1 MNRLLMLLVLV
12 SLIMHVDTLYAD
24 SLFNASNYHA
34 FTADNKAKK
43 VGDIVTV
50 QIYES
55 SSATTSAD
63 TGTRKKENAG
73 VALNRNGSPAHQY
86 GIGTNSDFDGG
97 GRTQRSN
104 RLLATISVPIKE
116 ILANGDF
123 LISGEQIVSLNDE
136 SQKVSLE
143 GKVRPQDISEGN
155 TVVSNR
161 ISDAKI
167 FYLGEGDV
175 TDKQRRSWWRK
186 LLDGIGI

>member
-1 MNRLLMLLVLV
+1 MVPPRGHRRRRPVLPG
-12 SLIMHVDTLYAD
+12 A
-24 SLFNASNYHA
+24 
-34 FTADNKAKK
+34 
-43 VGDIVTV
+43 
-50 QIYES
+50 ES
-55 SSATTSAD
+55 
-63 TGTRKKENAG
+63 GRRRREPG
-73 VALNRNGSPAHQY
+73 
-86 GIGTNSDFDGG
+86 DGG

-161 ISDAKI
+161 ISEAKI
-167 FYLGEGDV
+167 YYLGEGDV